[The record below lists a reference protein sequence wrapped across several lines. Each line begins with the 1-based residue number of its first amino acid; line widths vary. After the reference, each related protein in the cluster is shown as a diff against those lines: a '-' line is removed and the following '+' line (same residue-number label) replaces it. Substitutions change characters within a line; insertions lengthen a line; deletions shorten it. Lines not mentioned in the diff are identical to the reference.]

1 MRLYR
6 APAEAATFLTHRRI
20 CVLRLRSELI
30 YLLLAAEQ
38 VEKREEARSFWHHI
52 TTTTPEANDG
62 GCVKPQQPAR
72 HAPALEQDALRLSV
86 ESSFC

>member
-1 MRLYR
+1 VY
-6 APAEAATFLTHRRI
+6 I
-20 CVLRLRSELI
+20 RLRSELI

-86 ESSFC
+86 ESSFCCETEIDVNSWQLFTSAY